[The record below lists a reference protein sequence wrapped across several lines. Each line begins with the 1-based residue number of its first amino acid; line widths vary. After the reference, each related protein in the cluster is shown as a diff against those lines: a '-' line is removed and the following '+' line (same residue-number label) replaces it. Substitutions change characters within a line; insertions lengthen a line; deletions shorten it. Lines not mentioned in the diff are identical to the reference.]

1 MMASMRHPNVVMYL
15 GLCMDPPC
23 VVTEYCAR
31 GSLNDVLKRARQM
44 PALASQLDWAR
55 RCERLCIRH
64 GPCPCWLIC
73 MACLGLQAGPA
84 AGAVECPA
92 SQPTSGCRSLL
103 HTQASH
109 LLSVPCI
116 CC

>member
-1 MMASMRHPNVVMYL
+1 MENPASLLHTEQCDPWLSGLLQSDTSITPGMCFLQEAGMMASMRHPNVVMYL

-55 RCERLCIRH
+55 R
-64 GPCPCWLIC
+64 
-73 MACLGLQAGPA
+73 
-84 AGAVECPA
+84 
-92 SQPTSGCRSLL
+92 
-103 HTQASH
+103 
-109 LLSVPCI
+109 
-116 CC
+116 

>member
-55 RCERLCIRH
+55 R
-64 GPCPCWLIC
+64 
-73 MACLGLQAGPA
+73 
-84 AGAVECPA
+84 
-92 SQPTSGCRSLL
+92 
-103 HTQASH
+103 
-109 LLSVPCI
+109 
-116 CC
+116 